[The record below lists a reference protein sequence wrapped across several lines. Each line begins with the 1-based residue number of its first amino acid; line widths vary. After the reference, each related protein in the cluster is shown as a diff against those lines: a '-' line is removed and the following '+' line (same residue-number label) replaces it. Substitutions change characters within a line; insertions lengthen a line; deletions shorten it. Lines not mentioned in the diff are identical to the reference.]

1 MPLKPLSLP
10 RTGVPESIAG
20 ECAKTPK
27 TRVRKPRLQSPP
39 DVYMQP
45 IHSDPKWRF
54 TLPYAPAGNHTL
66 VISKDGKHLFKSK
79 THQDWY
85 NWAQAEINLQCEASR
100 GYEMIPLP
108 WCVSLLITIYRPG
121 LSGDID
127 SREKQVMDAMTGIC
141 YEDDRQVRYKNTS
154 MYEDKEAPRIE
165 VIVQRVEGW
174 E

>member
-1 MPLKPLSLP
+1 MVKNGRAVKSEDHRNWKP
-10 RTGVPESIAG
+10 
-20 ECAKTPK
+20 
-27 TRVRKPRLQSPP
+27 
-39 DVYMQP
+39 
-45 IHSDPKWRF
+45 
-54 TLPYAPAGNHTL
+54 
-66 VISKDGKHLFKSK
+66 
-79 THQDWY
+79 
-85 NWAQAEINLQCEASR
+85 WAQKEIRKQCQC
-100 GYEMIPLP
+100 GYTMIPLP